1 VLHVCAEYGR
11 VDLFQ
16 HFSRIGHLQLMK
28 NYASETPFHV
38 AAREGKV
45 EILKIFLD
53 TYSFAIDLTM
63 VDGWTA
69 LHYAALNGYTRTI
82 EFLIE

>member
-1 VLHVCAEYGR
+1 
-11 VDLFQ
+11 
-16 HFSRIGHLQLMK
+16 MK

-63 VDGWTA
+63 IDGWTA

-82 EFLIE
+82 EFLVERGANIDSLDKFKRTPLHWAV